1 MGLSYGNEYTWT
13 DHFKQR
19 AKERFSIEADG
30 LKKWLNRQIH
40 TLTFLDDGDCENR
53 KRYISDEGIIFVCD
67 IQKRQFV
74 TCYAVNSGTLK
85 NHISEQQLLHYQQF
99 LDEKEQL
106 IRRYHM
112 QYVKLTLAELIPEIE
127 VFLHY
132 ANKLANSKRYLKK
145 NNEWF
150 QQVNARFLVIQEAM
164 HSLNITQK
172 NYRK

>member
-19 AKERFSIEADG
+19 AKERFAIEADG

-112 QYVKLTLAELIPEIE
+112 QDVKLTLAELIPEIE

-132 ANKLANSKRYLKK
+132 AHKLANSKRYLKQ
-145 NNEWF
+145 NHEWF
-150 QQVNARFLVIQEAM
+150 QQVNERFFGDSRGHA
-164 HSLNITQK
+164 
-172 NYRK
+172 

>member
-1 MGLSYGNEYTWT
+1 M
-13 DHFKQR
+13 
-19 AKERFSIEADG
+19 
-30 LKKWLNRQIH
+30 
-40 TLTFLDDGDCENR
+40 TFLDDGDCENR

-99 LDEKEQL
+99 LDEKEQS

-112 QYVKLTLAELIPEIE
+112 QDVKLTLAELIPKIE

-132 ANKLANSKRYLKK
+132 ANKLANSKRY
-145 NNEWF
+145 
-150 QQVNARFLVIQEAM
+150 VNYSPL
-164 HSLNITQK
+164 S
-172 NYRK
+172 

>member
-1 MGLSYGNEYTWT
+1 M
-13 DHFKQR
+13 
-19 AKERFSIEADG
+19 
-30 LKKWLNRQIH
+30 
-40 TLTFLDDGDCENR
+40 
-53 KRYISDEGIIFVCD
+53 
-67 IQKRQFV
+67 
-74 TCYAVNSGTLK
+74 K

-112 QYVKLTLAELIPEIE
+112 KDVKLTLAELIPEIE

-145 NNEWF
+145 NHEWF

-164 HSLNITQK
+164 HSLNIAQK

>member
-19 AKERFSIEADG
+19 ARERFAIEADG
-30 LKKWLNRQIH
+30 IKKWVNRNLNS
-40 TLTFLDDGDCENR
+40 LTFLDDCDEEHR

-67 IQKRQFV
+67 IQKRQFI
-74 TCYAVNSGTLK
+74 TCYAVNSKLLK
-85 NHISEQQLLHYQQF
+85 NHISEQQLEHYQQF

-112 QYVKLTLAELIPEIE
+112 QDVKLTLAEMIPEIE
-127 VFLHY
+127 ALLHY
-132 ANKLANSKRYLKK
+132 ARKLSVSKRYLKK
-145 NNEWF
+145 NHEWF
-150 QQVNARFLVIQEAM
+150 QQVNDHFLVIQEAM
-164 HSLNITQK
+164 HTLNIAQK

>member
-1 MGLSYGNEYTWT
+1 M
-13 DHFKQR
+13 
-19 AKERFSIEADG
+19 
-30 LKKWLNRQIH
+30 
-40 TLTFLDDGDCENR
+40 TFLDDGDCENR

-112 QYVKLTLAELIPEIE
+112 QDVKLTLAELITEMKSFCIMRINW
-127 VFLHY
+127 LI
-132 ANKLANSKRYLKK
+132 
-145 NNEWF
+145 
-150 QQVNARFLVIQEAM
+150 VNA
-164 HSLNITQK
+164 T
-172 NYRK
+172 

>member
-1 MGLSYGNEYTWT
+1 M
-13 DHFKQR
+13 
-19 AKERFSIEADG
+19 
-30 LKKWLNRQIH
+30 
-40 TLTFLDDGDCENR
+40 TFLDDGDCENR

-112 QYVKLTLAELIPEIE
+112 QDIKLTLAELIPEIE

-132 ANKLANSKRYLKK
+132 ANKLANSKRYLKQ
-145 NNEWF
+145 NHEWF
-150 QQVNARFLVIQEAM
+150 QQVNVRFLVIQEAM
-164 HSLNITQK
+164 HSLNIAQK

>member
-1 MGLSYGNEYTWT
+1 M
-13 DHFKQR
+13 
-19 AKERFSIEADG
+19 
-30 LKKWLNRQIH
+30 
-40 TLTFLDDGDCENR
+40 
-53 KRYISDEGIIFVCD
+53 
-67 IQKRQFV
+67 

-99 LDEKEQL
+99 LDEKEQV

-112 QYVKLTLAELIPEIE
+112 QDVKLTLAELIPEIE

-132 ANKLANSKRYLKK
+132 ANKLANSKRYLKQ
-145 NNEWF
+145 NREWF

-164 HSLNITQK
+164 HSLNIAQK